1 MHTMRNSHPLSHFP
15 CGTARS
21 ESHGAAIRLANH
33 RDPGNC
39 RDHGDHEGS
48 DFALAAC
55 DRQAKP
61 TLAIF
66 E

>member
-1 MHTMRNSHPLSHFP
+1 MHTMGNSPSFVTFP
-15 CGTARS
+15 AARR
-21 ESHGAAIRLANH
+21 GVNRVGKTGLANH
-33 RDPGNC
+33 RDPGYC

-61 TLAIF
+61 TLAIV